1 MGVVTH
7 EGVWKDLL
15 VVTSASPDHIRHLQ
29 ECQGTSRGARK
40 ADSESNGSSSVIKL
54 PSISPTLKL
63 EGEGNVRY
71 QFHAVIA
78 PGDLD
83 LYPLIEL

>member
-1 MGVVTH
+1 MKEYGKISWWSHPHPQIIFDICKSVKV
-7 EGVWKDLL
+7 
-15 VVTSASPDHIRHLQ
+15 S
-29 ECQGTSRGARK
+29 SRGARK